1 MASLLVNIGV
11 FLNYTEASRSS
22 LCYECQYAGK
32 QRTNAV

>member
-1 MASLLVNIGV
+1 MASPLGYIGV
-11 FLNYTEASRSS
+11 YLNYMEFSGAL

>member
-1 MASLLVNIGV
+1 MASIFGYIGV
-11 FLNYTEASRSS
+11 YLNYMEASSSS